1 MPSIGKDLAKIRT
14 SLGLTL
20 QDIQA
25 TIKIP
30 MATLEKI
37 ENGTIYEDSEHG
49 KTYVRSF
56 IRSYGRALKIDNEV
70 MINGLNQQET
80 GNYNQLLWNHYE
92 GGQESSSFKNF
103 TFDDIEDEVE
113 DKKASEVEDKS
124 ELKQK
129 KTTAPPSE
137 KVPKNIEPKV
147 KEESLNDSPSES
159 AESEPTPLNSI
170 QTPSTP
176 AENVNWADMGLKF
189 TESKK
194 STPVW
199 VFVTLILIVVIFV
212 IGYFIYSNDL
222 LSFSEASVSEPEI
235 TTVTPENSSD
245 LLDVNESDDI
255 NAVGLTVNDE
265 LEEILYITVYAAYER
280 LEPVRIWSDIKPRMD
295 PYWVEQGVAMNF
307 DFRDTVRIR
316 GQYENMLIFKNGNA
330 IEDVLETNYNEQEN
344 YIELTRDYFSTDPKW
359 VSDQPFQL
367 PEEVAPP
374 DTVMLRPTF

>member
-80 GNYNQLLWNHYE
+80 GNYNQLLWNYYE
-92 GGQESSSFKNF
+92 AGQESSSFKNF
-103 TFDDIEDEVE
+103 TFDDVDPDDDPKKDQEVE
-113 DKKASEVEDKS
+113 AKN

-129 KTTAPPSE
+129 KATSHPSE
-137 KVPKNIEPKV
+137 EAPNDKTENVKDEP
-147 KEESLNDSPSES
+147 LNDSPSET
-159 AESEPTPLNSI
+159 AKPEATGAKNIQPPPTP
-170 QTPSTP
+170 
-176 AENVNWADMGLKF
+176 AKNVNWADMGHKF
-189 TESKK
+189 TETKK
-194 STPVW
+194 TTPVW
-199 VFVTLILIVVIFV
+199 LFVTLILIVVIFV

-222 LSFSEASVSEPEI
+222 LSFSEDSVSEPDI
-235 TTVTPENSSD
+235 TVVSPENRSE
-245 LLDVNESDDI
+245 LLDLNETDEISVVNPVVDQ
-255 NAVGLTVNDE
+255 E

-280 LEPVRIWSDIKPRMD
+280 LDPVRIWSDIKPRMD

-316 GQYENMLIFKNGNA
+316 GQYDNMLIFKNGHP
-330 IEDVLETNYNEQEN
+330 IEDVLETNYNQQEN

-359 VSDQPFQL
+359 VSNQPFQL
-367 PEEVAPP
+367 PEEVAQP